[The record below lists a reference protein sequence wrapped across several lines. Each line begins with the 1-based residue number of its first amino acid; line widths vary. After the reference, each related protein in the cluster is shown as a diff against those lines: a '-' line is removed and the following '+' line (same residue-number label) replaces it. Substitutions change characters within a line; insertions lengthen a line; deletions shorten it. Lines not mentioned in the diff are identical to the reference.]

1 MSHLHDHP
9 QADPAPGS
17 GPEPGPADKLR
28 ILLAHWVKHNDAHA
42 QTYREWAQ
50 RAEEMSLGDVGGRL
64 MEAVDLTLAINRT
77 LEAALKAMASRE

>member
-1 MSHLHDHP
+1 M
-9 QADPAPGS
+9 
-17 GPEPGPADKLR
+17 
-28 ILLAHWVKHNDAHA
+28 KHNDAHA

-64 MEAVDLTLAINRT
+64 MEAVDLTLAINCT